1 MKKILILTLAIGM
14 VCALTGCKT
23 EDDGP
28 KNQSATITGLFDN
41 NASATIKG
49 YLTDSEW
56 KGVPE
61 KIKTAFNAQFE
72 GEVEG
77 TQSVFRGVFNVVNV
91 IIILEKNP
99 SYATYKTTRG
109 VEGLTESKM
118 YINFGILNNTEALKL
133 ALRAATR
140 CMSGNSTVPEQG

>member
-41 NASATIKG
+41 NASATVQG

-61 KIKTAFNAQFE
+61 KIKTALNTQFE
-72 GEVEG
+72 GDGDG
-77 TQSVFRGVFNVVNV
+77 TKEVFRSVYTESNI

-99 SYATYKTTRG
+99 SYANYSATYGGDTMR
-109 VEGLTESKM
+109 
-118 YINFGILNNTEALKL
+118 INFGILNNTDALKL

-140 CMSGNSTVPEQG
+140 AMDRNPSVPEQG